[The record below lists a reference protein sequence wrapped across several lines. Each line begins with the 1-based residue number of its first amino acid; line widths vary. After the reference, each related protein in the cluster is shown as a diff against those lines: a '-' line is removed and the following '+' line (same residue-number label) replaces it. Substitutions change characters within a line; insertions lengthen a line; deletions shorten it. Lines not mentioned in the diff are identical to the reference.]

1 MKQRLQDYQASKA
14 AELLEQLFDNIPAVE
29 NVDLDSVT
37 ESISSDVLYPD
48 TRASTVY
55 GQPRLSARRAVQ
67 LAIRRNTG
75 SLLSVIPCPC
85 VLSIF
90 VCDSISECGT
100 KTRRVEHQNYLDAI
114 LTFKHHQYN
123 EPIYNLGIMRQDYQA
138 DNRST
143 DPFFHY
149 DAAEPVKFFRRFF
162 FFIANPVYLNGQIN
176 ILYHDEKVVLSTDK
190 KSEIIYF
197 NDLRKYLNIVFDFI
211 FCCYDFDDNFILEI
225 NALHFNNCT
234 ERF

>member
-1 MKQRLQDYQASKA
+1 MKVSLQEYQASKA
-14 AELLEQLFDNIPAVE
+14 AELLEQLFESIPATDDV
-29 NVDLDSVT
+29 NLDSIG
-37 ESISSDVLYPD
+37 ESLSDDTVYPNPH
-48 TRASTVY
+48 ASNVY

-100 KTRRVEHQNYLDAI
+100 KTRRVEHQNYLDAL
-114 LTFKHHQYN
+114 LTFKHHQYT
-123 EPIYNLGIMRQDYQA
+123 ESIYTLGIMKQDYRA
-138 DNRST
+138 DDRSA

-149 DAAEPVKFFRRFF
+149 DASNPKAFFRRFF
-162 FFIANPVYLNGQIN
+162 FFIANPVYLNGQIK
-176 ILYHDEKVVLSTDK
+176 IMYHDEKVVLSTDK
-190 KSEIIYF
+190 QSEIIYF
-197 NDLRKYLNIVFDFI
+197 TDLRKYLNIVFDFI